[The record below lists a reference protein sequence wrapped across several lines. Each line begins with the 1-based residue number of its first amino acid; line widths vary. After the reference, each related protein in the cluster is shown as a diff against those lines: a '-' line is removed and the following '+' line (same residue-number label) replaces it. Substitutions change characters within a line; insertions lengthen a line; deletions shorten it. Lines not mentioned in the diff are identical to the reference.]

1 MSIYKKLSK
10 MGGDMSIDEKLYL
23 LLNTEKYQ
31 DGLYK
36 TCHHGGIW
44 LLYIRLSG
52 DGGNLVLC

>member
-23 LLNTEKYQ
+23 LLNTGKYQ
-31 DGLYK
+31 KVFIRLAVMVR
-36 TCHHGGIW
+36 IW

-52 DGGNLVLC
+52 DGGSLVLC

>member
-10 MGGDMSIDEKLYL
+10 MGGEMSIDEKLYL

-36 TCHHGGIW
+36 TCRHREYMAVVYQVI
-44 LLYIRLSG
+44 
-52 DGGNLVLC
+52 